1 MEQIKY
7 FIELFGIEKEVQKIL
22 ADYDINDNEAFY
34 KLHKKWL
41 SKLYDIDDWCLN
53 QESKVMTDQE
63 LTIDYMIGCS
73 YFCSIDWS
81 GEEYAGEIKKY
92 LNSRIKVMSKADIK
106 LDDKNLRKSVN
117 EGEIK
122 RGEHIP
128 LLLQLFESQL
138 SKHNLH
144 IVIINLDV
152 NDEYIIT
159 VIDNKNIKLFDGVNS
174 DNITFE
180 LPTLYKLY
188 LDEVDSEKRIIMMHY
203 LKGKLGVDIREVK
216 VIIDTLPTEIC
227 CGTKSVVESVQK
239 LLEDNGAIKI
249 TVVKYDK

>member
-7 FIELFGIEKEVQKIL
+7 FIKLFDIEKEVQKVVE
-22 ADYDINDNEAFY
+22 DYDVNRNELFY

-41 SKLYDIDDWCLN
+41 SKQYDPDDWCLN
-53 QESKVMTDQE
+53 QEAKLMTHQE
-63 LTIDYMIGCS
+63 LIIDYMIGCS

-92 LNSRIKVMSKADIK
+92 LNSRIKVMSVTDIK

-117 EGEIK
+117 RGDVK

-144 IVIINLDV
+144 IVIINLDI

-159 VIDNKNIKLFDGVNS
+159 VIDNNNLKLFDGVSS

-188 LDEVDSEKRIIMMHY
+188 LDEVDSAKRIMMMHY
-203 LKGKLGVDIREVK
+203 LKTKLDVDIREVK
-216 VIIDTLPTEIC
+216 VLIDTLPTEIC
-227 CGTKSVVESVQK
+227 CGTKSVIENIQK
-239 LLEDNGAIKI
+239 LLENNGAIKTTI
-249 TVVKYDK
+249 KTYI